1 MKKLCFIVVG
11 ISLLTAFYACQKEQL
26 GVYNPKMR
34 IEKIYNETDSH
45 YLLEQ
50 WVWNESTLSKIDRF
64 RSSGNILYT
73 DNYVYDE
80 QNRLARIERDNQ
92 YTEFL
97 YEGKLLTTINTYSNK
112 KLVETYHL
120 TYEKDKLAHISIEK
134 PAKGAGNVDL
144 FSLFL
149 PGNADVMESVFP
161 TKDSKIETY
170 NYSSVKMDFQWDG
183 DNVRYL
189 EMEIVRPDST
199 QHLTFTYIYDN
210 SINPK
215 NGFLSLQ
222 LDRSLI
228 NDQPQY
234 VFCSKNNVRNVLVSE
249 MYDIYAHTE
258 SFTYSYDCYK
268 DYPTKVYAT
277 SPNWETGMDDS
288 TLIYTYVY
296 VY

>member
-11 ISLLTAFYACQKEQL
+11 IALLTAFYACQKEQL

-199 QHLTFTYIYDN
+199 GIFHLFVRLLQGLSHEGLCHVPELGNGNGRQHADLHVCVCVLRLDV
-210 SINPK
+210 K
-215 NGFLSLQ
+215 ADVQQGMSL
-222 LDRSLI
+222 
-228 NDQPQY
+228 
-234 VFCSKNNVRNVLVSE
+234 
-249 MYDIYAHTE
+249 HTVCAIFFSFE
-258 SFTYSYDCYK
+258 SASWC
-268 DYPTKVYAT
+268 PRR
-277 SPNWETGMDDS
+277 
-288 TLIYTYVY
+288 LQRI
-296 VY
+296 